1 MSPIRTRLGAA
12 LSLVLALICWAAP
25 AAAQESHIKVSLVAE
40 SLTPAAGR
48 ATTIAVFMEP
58 QPGWHGYWHT
68 PGDTG
73 LPPRLFWTL
82 PDGVQAG
89 EPAYPAPKMLVIAGL
104 MNHVYDKP
112 YALLVRLDLAQHLAS
127 GTALPLRLRIN
138 YLACSLSACM
148 PETAVATAALTVGNG
163 AEDPSTA
170 HRFAAWRD
178 ALPKP
183 IQEPAH
189 FTNDKGRERVTLSLP
204 AGIVLDSPHLFV
216 DAPGVVSF
224 SAPQDFAR
232 SGDQLTMV
240 TAAASGADSGGES
253 FKAVL
258 TSQNGTAFEIV
269 AVRGAAAAGAGKTGK
284 GVATASG
291 GPLRGSSHGTLFLT
305 LVAFAGALVGG
316 LLLNVM
322 PCVFPILS
330 LKALSLARSA
340 EEHAAAGAAEREA
353 LAYSGG
359 VILVCVALGALII
372 ALRAAGSE
380 IGWAFQLQNPS
391 VIFLLI
397 LLTSTIGFNLAGLF
411 ELGSITAGGSMAS
424 RGGATGAFWTGALA
438 AFVATP
444 CTGPFMAAALGTALI
459 LPLAAALIVFFGLG
473 LGLSLPFLAVGFIPA
488 VRRVLPKPGAWM
500 AVFRHILAVPMFLTT
515 LGLSWVI
522 GNQTG
527 ADGIVVSLA
536 AVLVLTLGLWVTG
549 MKQRSFRERAWL
561 PSALCLL
568 LALGTIELLPGPVAG
583 SDRAGAATASG
594 AVRFDAR
601 QLASLRS
608 AGKPVFLY
616 LTADWCL
623 TCKVN
628 EMTAIDRPDTQ
639 AAFARAGVVT
649 MVGDWTDGDAAI
661 GKFLRL
667 QGRSGVPLYL
677 WYAPGR
683 GAKVLPQVLTSHF
696 LISLTHD

>member
-1 MSPIRTRLGAA
+1 
-12 LSLVLALICWAAP
+12 
-25 AAAQESHIKVSLVAE
+25 
-40 SLTPAAGR
+40 
-48 ATTIAVFMEP
+48 
-58 QPGWHGYWHT
+58 
-68 PGDTG
+68 
-73 LPPRLFWTL
+73 
-82 PDGVQAG
+82 
-89 EPAYPAPKMLVIAGL
+89 
-104 MNHVYDKP
+104 
-112 YALLVRLDLAQHLAS
+112 
-127 GTALPLRLRIN
+127 
-138 YLACSLSACM
+138 
-148 PETAVATAALTVGNG
+148 
-163 AEDPSTA
+163 
-170 HRFAAWRD
+170 
-178 ALPKP
+178 
-183 IQEPAH
+183 
-189 FTNDKGRERVTLSLP
+189 
-204 AGIVLDSPHLFV
+204 
-216 DAPGVVSF
+216 
-224 SAPQDFAR
+224 
-232 SGDQLTMV
+232 
-240 TAAASGADSGGES
+240 
-253 FKAVL
+253 
-258 TSQNGTAFEIV
+258 
-269 AVRGAAAAGAGKTGK
+269 
-284 GVATASG
+284 
-291 GPLRGSSHGTLFLT
+291 

-340 EEHAAAGAAEREA
+340 DDRSAAGEAEREA
-353 LAYSGG
+353 LAYAAG

-380 IGWAFQLQNPS
+380 VGWAFQLQNPS

-397 LLTSTIGFNLAGLF
+397 LLTSAIGFNLAGLF
-411 ELGSITAGGSMAS
+411 ELASITAGGIMAG
-424 RGGATGAFWTGALA
+424 RAGVTGAFWTGALA

-444 CTGPFMAAALGTALI
+444 CTGPFMAAALGTALV
-459 LPLAAALIVFFGLG
+459 LPLVAALVVFFGLG
-473 LGLSLPFLAVGFIPA
+473 LGLSLPFLAVGFSPA

-500 AVFRHILAVPMFLTT
+500 AVFRHILAVPMFLTV

-527 ADGIVVSLA
+527 AEGIVVSMA

-549 MKQRSFRERAWL
+549 MRQRSFKERAWL
-561 PSALCLL
+561 PSALCLV
-568 LALGTIELLPGPVAG
+568 LALGTVELLPAQLAR
-583 SDRAGAATASG
+583 SDTAGAPIASG
-594 AVRFDAR
+594 PVRFDAQR
-601 QLASLRS
+601 LASLRS

-683 GAKVLPQVLTSHF
+683 NAKVLPQVLTARF
-696 LISLTHD
+696 LIRLTHD